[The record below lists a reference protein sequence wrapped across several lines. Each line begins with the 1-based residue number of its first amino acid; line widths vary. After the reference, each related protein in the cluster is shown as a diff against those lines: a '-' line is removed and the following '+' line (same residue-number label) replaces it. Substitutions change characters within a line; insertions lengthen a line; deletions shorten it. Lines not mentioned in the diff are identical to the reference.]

1 MPGKSQAVSKGKELQ
16 KTVVELTRSMGLEC
30 RTEVKVGRR
39 IWGPQRR
46 IDVVLTEPKSKL
58 KLGLECKFQGTTG
71 TAEEKIPATIED
83 IKAWPIRGLVVI
95 DGPGFSDNMIGY
107 LIATG
112 VAVEFKDLADWL
124 KLYFGLDA

>member
-1 MPGKSQAVSKGKELQ
+1 MAGKSQAVSNGQGLQ
-16 KTVVELTRSMGLEC
+16 KAVAELADSLGLEC

-58 KLGLECKFQGTTG
+58 KLGLECKYQGTTG
-71 TAEEKIPATIED
+71 TAEEKIPSTIED

-95 DGPGFSDNMIGY
+95 DGPGFSENMIGY

-112 VAVEFKDLADWL
+112 MVVEFSDLADWL
-124 KLYFGLDA
+124 KLYFVL

>member
-1 MPGKSQAVSKGKELQ
+1 MPGKSQAVSNGQGLQ
-16 KTVVELTRSMGLEC
+16 KAVTELAHCLGLEC

-58 KLGLECKFQGTTG
+58 KLGLECKYQGTTG
-71 TAEEKIPATIED
+71 TAEEKIPSTIED

-95 DGPGFSDNMIGY
+95 DGPGFSENMIGY

-112 VAVEFKDLADWL
+112 MVVEFSDLADWL
-124 KLYFGLDA
+124 KLYFVL

>member
-1 MPGKSQAVSKGKELQ
+1 MAGRSQAVSNGQELQ
-16 KTVVELTRSMGLEC
+16 RAVVELATALGLEC

-39 IWGPQRR
+39 IWGPKRR
-46 IDVVLTEPKSKL
+46 IDVVLTEPKTKL

-95 DGPGFSDNMIGY
+95 DGPGFSENMRGY

-112 VAVEFKDLADWL
+112 VVVELEDIVDWL
-124 KLYFGLDA
+124 KLYFVLEP